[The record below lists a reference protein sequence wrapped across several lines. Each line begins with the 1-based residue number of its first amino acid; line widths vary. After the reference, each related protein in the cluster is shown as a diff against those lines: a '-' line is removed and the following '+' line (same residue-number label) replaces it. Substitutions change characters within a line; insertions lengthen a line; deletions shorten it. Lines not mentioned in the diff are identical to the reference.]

1 MKGKKQPFP
10 PRGTPLSHEIVAKL
24 RNIWKDSFWDCFN
37 TTIRVTKCLLNLFKS
52 SRISGG
58 CERVK
63 VCQRSLI
70 NAWKVIWKNYIVER
84 SKLTDSVQPFVLFS
98 AHFLTFIYF
107 LLIATCFD
115 FITVAKLFLPISS
128 RLLIVSS
135 RLYFFTSRFF
145 SFLLV

>member
-10 PRGTPLSHEIVAKL
+10 PRGTPVSHEIVAKL
-24 RNIWKDSFWDCFN
+24 WKDSFWNCFN

-52 SRISGG
+52 SRISCG
-58 CERVK
+58 CETVK

-70 NAWKVIWKNYIVER
+70 NAWKVIWKNYLVER
-84 SKLTDSVQPFVLFS
+84 LKLTDSVQPFVLFS
-98 AHFLTFIYF
+98 AHFLTSIYF

-115 FITVAKLFLPISS
+115 FITVGELFLPISS
-128 RLLIVSS
+128 CLLIVSS